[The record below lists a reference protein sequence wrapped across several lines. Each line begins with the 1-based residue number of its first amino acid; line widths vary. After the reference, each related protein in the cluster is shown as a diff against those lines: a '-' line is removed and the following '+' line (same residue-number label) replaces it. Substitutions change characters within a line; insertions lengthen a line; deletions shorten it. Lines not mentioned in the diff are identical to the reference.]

1 MKILE
6 KNLLNMNKSKK
17 LFRNLQ
23 TDATSVLFTEEN
35 INDMLLKKK
44 NLKIKI

>member
-1 MKILE
+1 MKIWE
-6 KNLLNMNKSKK
+6 KNLLNMNKPKK
-17 LFRNLQ
+17 LFRSLQ

-35 INDMLLKKK
+35 INDMLLKK